1 MWDSGPR
8 SAFTVPRHRDEPV
21 RPIDTQAWIQHTNAM
36 RGMPSILE
44 GSEGAPTPIP
54 GQYGR
59 PASSSTATSNGSV
72 PNTIVG
78 GGSDLVDW
86 LMEHVDGLRDR
97 KDGRKFAGELLKEK
111 LISHVVN
118 KITFTEQCYYILG
131 EECADYARL
140 RQNPGGDDPGV
151 RSEVG
156 SVLPP
161 PPPGLVAAAAAQQ
174 SGRAWPQPTM
184 IPQSAPS
191 MVSGIENPANAD
203 GTTRFYLTNL

>member
-1 MWDSGPR
+1 MVSPGR
-8 SAFTVPRHRDEPV
+8 SSEHVEQVTLVE
-21 RPIDTQAWIQHTNAM
+21 TTKLNK
-36 RGMPSILE
+36 L

-59 PASSSTATSNGSV
+59 PASSSTATSNGSA

-140 RQNPGGDDPGV
+140 RQNLAGDDGGV

-161 PPPGLVAAAAAQQ
+161 PPPGLVAAAAVAQQ
-174 SGRAWPQPTM
+174 TGRAAAAAVWPPQQPTI
-184 IPQSAPS
+184 IPHSAPS
-191 MVSGIENPANAD
+191 M
-203 GTTRFYLTNL
+203 

>member
-1 MWDSGPR
+1 MTDKKKVVQMMVMPNSGLDIKNR
-8 SAFTVPRHRDEPV
+8 TWLK
-21 RPIDTQAWIQHTNAM
+21 I
-36 RGMPSILE
+36 
-44 GSEGAPTPIP
+44 PIP
-54 GQYGR
+54 M
-59 PASSSTATSNGSV
+59 SFL
-72 PNTIVG
+72 
-78 GGSDLVDW
+78 GSDLVDW

-161 PPPGLVAAAAAQQ
+161 P
-174 SGRAWPQPTM
+174 
-184 IPQSAPS
+184 
-191 MVSGIENPANAD
+191 
-203 GTTRFYLTNL
+203 